1 MAPRLHFLVQESE
14 ILRLIFE
21 EDADVNHRDVDGGTA
36 LHVARTSAVAR
47 VLILNGA
54 EVEAKNIKGITP
66 LHRAR
71 NVGVAKVL
79 LENGASVNAVDER
92 GNTPLHLCN
101 DIETIKLLLTYSAS
115 VHARNKKGETPIHT
129 SVYGSKV
136 TCLAKAGADV
146 DSVDKFGR
154 TVLMKKSRC
163 FYAYRLNSLLALNP
177 SIFLKDT
184 CGKTA
189 IEYTINRVV
198 RGRLLQYRINQN
210 WRRRKTLVLLR
221 ERPAVFVTKEY
232 LVTETVGLPMGVF
245 RVVVAFL

>member
-1 MAPRLHFLVQESE
+1 MAPRLHCLVQQSE
-14 ILRLIFE
+14 ILRLIQD
-21 EDADVNHRDVDGGTA
+21 EDADVNHRDIDGGTA

-54 EVEAKNIKGITP
+54 DVDAKNNKEMTP

-71 NVGVAKVL
+71 NAGVAGVL
-79 LENGASVNAVDER
+79 LKHGASVDAVDVR

-101 DIETIKLLLTYSAS
+101 DIEMVKLLLSYSAS
-115 VHARNKKGETPIHT
+115 VHARNNKGETPIHT

-136 TCLAKAGADV
+136 TALAKAGADV
-146 DSVDKFGR
+146 DSVDNVGR

-177 SIFLKDT
+177 SIFLKDM

-189 IEYTINRVV
+189 IEYTINSVV
-198 RGRLLQYRINQN
+198 RDRLLQYRINQN
-210 WRRRKTLVLLR
+210 WRRRKTMVLLR

-232 LVTETVGLPMGVF
+232 LVAMTVGLPMGVF
-245 RVVVAFL
+245 RGAVAFL